1 MKFLDRSERAERGSY
16 PESGFTLVEL
26 LIVISIVVIL
36 MLVLIPQLTNAKIAG
51 NETAARADMRNITAA
66 ELSYSTSY
74 PEKGFTCSL
83 ADLTSGPAP
92 FLDKSLAGGS
102 QAGYVF
108 TFSGCTSKGGAVN
121 YYQLVAQ
128 PQVVG
133 KTGRASFCTDVNGSV
148 TSDPT
153 GGTNCLQA
161 GPSTTPQPGTT
172 AAATEGSTSST
183 SSSSSPSASAT
194 P

>member
-1 MKFLDRSERAERGSY
+1 MNFSHRAERRPPS
-16 PESGFTLVEL
+16 ESGFTLVEL

-36 MLVLIPQLTNAKIAG
+36 MLVLIPQLTSARIAG
-51 NETAARADMRNITAA
+51 NETAARADLRNITSA
-66 ELSYSTSY
+66 ELSYATSF
-74 PEKGFTCSL
+74 PEKGFTCNF
-83 ADLTSGPAP
+83 ADLTGGASS

-102 QAGYVF
+102 QAGYTF

-121 YYQLVAQ
+121 YYQVVAQ

-161 GPSTTPQPGTT
+161 QPGAAPASAAPATT
-172 AAATEGSTSST
+172 TSSQ
-183 SSSSSPSASAT
+183 
-194 P
+194 

>member
-1 MKFLDRSERAERGSY
+1 MNVSYRAERRKTS
-16 PESGFTLVEL
+16 ESGFTLVEL

-36 MLVLIPQLTNAKIAG
+36 MLVLIPQLTSARIAG
-51 NETAARADMRNITAA
+51 NETAARADLKNITSA
-66 ELSYSTSY
+66 ELSYATSF
-74 PEKGFTCSL
+74 PEKGFTCNF
-83 ADLTSGPAP
+83 ADLTGGPSA

-102 QAGYVF
+102 QAGYTF

-121 YYQLVAQ
+121 YYQVVAQ

-161 GPSTTPQPGTT
+161 QPGAAPQPTSDAPATT
-172 AAATEGSTSST
+172 TSSQ
-183 SSSSSPSASAT
+183 
-194 P
+194 

>member
-1 MKFLDRSERAERGSY
+1 MKFFSDRLDRSDRGSH

-36 MLVLIPQLTNAKIAG
+36 MLVLIPQLTSARIAG
-51 NETAARADMRNITAA
+51 NETAARADLRNITAA
-66 ELSYSTSY
+66 ELAYSTSY
-74 PEKGFTCSL
+74 PEKGFTCSF
-83 ADLTSGPAP
+83 ADLTGGATG

-161 GPSTTPQPGTT
+161 GPAATPQPGTT
-172 AAATEGSTSST
+172 AAAPEGSTSPASL
-183 SSSSSPSASAT
+183 PSATAT

>member
-1 MKFLDRSERAERGSY
+1 MNFYQRVERRH

-36 MLVLIPQLTNAKIAG
+36 MLTSARIAG
-51 NETAARADMRNITAA
+51 NETAARADLKNITSA
-66 ELSYSTSY
+66 ELSYATSF
-74 PEKGFTCSL
+74 PEKGFTCNF
-83 ADLTSGPAP
+83 ADLTGGASS

-102 QAGYVF
+102 QAGYTF

-121 YYQLVAQ
+121 YYQVVAQ

-161 GPSTTPQPGTT
+161 QPGATPQPG
-172 AAATEGSTSST
+172 AAAAPATTTSSQ
-183 SSSSSPSASAT
+183 
-194 P
+194 